1 MSEPI
6 VTLYWRPACGF
17 CSRLRSALVDAPFE
31 LTEVNIWDEPG
42 AAEVVR
48 RFARGNETV
57 PTVVVGDPDTD
68 DAIGLVN
75 PRPQDVVELV
85 AASRGG

>member
-17 CSRLRSALVDAPFE
+17 CARLRSALADAPFE
-31 LTEVNIWDEPG
+31 FAEVNIWDDPA

-57 PTVVVGDPDTD
+57 PTVVVGDPGAD
-68 DAIGLVN
+68 DAVGLVN
-75 PRPQDVVELV
+75 PGPGDVIELV
-85 AASRGG
+85 AAHRGG